1 MPDLQCLQNELCTF
15 VYFQK
20 NKKVLNLCKLFRV
33 LIKRKRL
40 GKKVFLARQ
49 YFNSGL
55 YRQIG
60 ETAARLVEKI
70 GVFKWKVCV
79 IIPQWSRSLR
89 MHHDQKPLKGSGQ
102 EEGEGGGASSQHFLR
117 NEPEKVL
124 RD

>member
-1 MPDLQCLQNELCTF
+1 MKCTF

-33 LIKRKRL
+33 LIKKKRL
-40 GKKVFLARQ
+40 GKKVFLVRQ

-89 MHHDQKPLKGSGQ
+89 MHQDQKPSKGLWPRR
-102 EEGEGGGASSQHFLR
+102 GGGR
-117 NEPEKVL
+117 EG
-124 RD
+124 RDGATS